1 MIATNRI
8 PAVRDFSVNGMT
20 AWFAELDARDLLF
33 HPDDLPETLVSLES
47 GQPYFNPIEVAALT
61 STIDRLFA
69 LHGDEVYEAAYPLV
83 MARMGIEADA

>member
-1 MIATNRI
+1 MITTNRI

-33 HPDDLPETLVSLES
+33 HPDESPETLISMDS
-47 GQPYFNPIEVAALT
+47 GRPCFTPTEVAALT

-69 LHGDEVYEAAYPLV
+69 LHGDEVYEAAYPLF
-83 MARMGIEADA
+83 MARMGIKPDA